1 MMVVI
6 ATLIPVQS
14 MIILDQKFFLL
25 ADGIT
30 SPYVV
35 RESIRPDTIVLH
47 GIYKM
52 WGKEIK
58 HI

>member
-1 MMVVI
+1 MMVAI

-30 SPYVV
+30 FPYVV
-35 RESIRPDTIVLH
+35 RESIRQNTIALH
-47 GIYKM
+47 GMYI
-52 WGKEIK
+52 
-58 HI
+58 